1 MAPMRAKKRK
11 RPAVGYGKPPVHTRF
26 KKGQS
31 GNPRGRPKGSR
42 NRLAPRLAV
51 DELVRIMESKRSS
64 PSLKVK
70 VAKTILDLAM
80 LGGGRIA
87 QFSRPSG
94 GARRKLTARR
104 HCKPDMRRTARRRAW
119 KSNPR
124 YRGLKPWK
132 KGQSGNPRGRPKGS
146 RNKVNPRLPMD
157 KLIKLMESKRAPPVV
172 QLRAA
177 RMFIEVMMRAAGLW
191 EK

>member
-31 GNPRGRPKGSR
+31 GNPRGLPKGSR

-104 HCKPDMRRTARRRAW
+104 HCKPECVAPHEKGPGRATPATAASSPGRRVRA
-119 KSNPR
+119 
-124 YRGLKPWK
+124 G
-132 KGQSGNPRGRPKGS
+132 
-146 RNKVNPRLPMD
+146 
-157 KLIKLMESKRAPPVV
+157 I
-172 QLRAA
+172 
-177 RMFIEVMMRAAGLW
+177 RAAGRRVA
-191 EK
+191 